1 MAMPEINLPPL
12 AAIEELAR
20 YKQWVCWRYE
30 ARGDGKPTKVPMDP
44 STGFGASIN
53 RAFNWSTL
61 EHALRTAN
69 RREFAGVGFVLTAR
83 DPFVGIDL
91 DNCIDEAGA
100 LSPLA
105 KELIDLAETYA
116 EISPSGRGI
125 RIFARAEHFDS
136 FNLKGHGIEA
146 YASARYLT
154 VTGNH
159 IASVPASIN
168 EAPETLRR
176 IFAIRDEVQGAPV
189 ERKIVPFVPRAEIGG
204 PREEAYARSAVAN
217 ETALLAATTEGG
229 RNHQLNVSAMKL
241 GQLVAG
247 DYLTEAEAVSA
258 LLDACQA
265 NGLLQDDGQK
275 QCEKTI
281 RSGMKKGM
289 TQPRSLPEQE
299 RAEIVFAPRQ
309 VITSGN
315 DLIDAETGEVLRT
328 APKHR
333 EPEDETWRN
342 PSGMVRHIAEWIMAT
357 SKRPNWP
364 LALGSS
370 IAILAALS
378 SRHLCGPTSA
388 LTHLYIAALGET
400 AVGKDRPL
408 KAPLPILRALEGI
421 TTAGSFTRIFTT
433 GKFKSETAIEQ
444 VITET
449 PARLAKLDEAG
460 QLFGRMGS
468 KRASSHESGMA
479 SVLRELWS
487 IEPGGIY
494 QTSSRAGSSSQFV
507 ETPCLTIFGA
517 ATVKE
522 FYASIAGASIE
533 NGLLNRWLLIRA
545 DKRAEEQDVEHDP
558 KFPEHLARRLL
569 EIMPPQGPGNLPT
582 GHAAALTMP
591 GAIHATRVPW
601 ASDDVNR
608 AYMEF
613 GREVLARVDNDP
625 DAEPFLGR
633 AAEMAIRIATIHAI
647 GRDGRLATVT
657 MEDWLFGRSLSM
669 ASASIMINDVR
680 MLMAENQ
687 YQADYKLILRLIAE
701 AGHGGIRHSD
711 LYRRIDGRV
720 KASDIKSIVEAL
732 TASAQIDAIKHP
744 DDRPTRGPW
753 PARYVVLGYR
763 N

>member
-1 MAMPEINLPPL
+1 
-12 AAIEELAR
+12 
-20 YKQWVCWRYE
+20 
-30 ARGDGKPTKVPMDP
+30 
-44 STGFGASIN
+44 
-53 RAFNWSTL
+53 
-61 EHALRTAN
+61 
-69 RREFAGVGFVLTAR
+69 
-83 DPFVGIDL
+83 
-91 DNCIDEAGA
+91 
-100 LSPLA
+100 
-105 KELIDLAETYA
+105 
-116 EISPSGRGI
+116 
-125 RIFARAEHFDS
+125 
-136 FNLKGHGIEA
+136 
-146 YASARYLT
+146 
-154 VTGNH
+154 
-159 IASVPASIN
+159 
-168 EAPETLRR
+168 
-176 IFAIRDEVQGAPV
+176 
-189 ERKIVPFVPRAEIGG
+189 
-204 PREEAYARSAVAN
+204 
-217 ETALLAATTEGG
+217 
-229 RNHQLNVSAMKL
+229 
-241 GQLVAG
+241 
-247 DYLTEAEAVSA
+247 
-258 LLDACQA
+258 LDACQA

-299 RAEIVFAPRQ
+299 RAEIVFAPSRP
-309 VITSGN
+309 VIASG
-315 DLIDAETGEVLRT
+315 DDWIDAETGEVLRT